1 MGAQNIKMKERK
13 RDLSNPDHYLVRFN
27 KYHKLIA
34 EDLFAEDHVVNTAT
48 STKVHTHNPLH
59 PTTTGATA
67 VTRPPAEDFLLS
79 CPLASSLFST
89 NGSRFDTTII
99 GGIFACLEDE

>member
-1 MGAQNIKMKERK
+1 MGAQNIKMQERK
-13 RDLSNPDHYLVRFN
+13 RDLSNPEHYLVRFN

-34 EDLFAEDHVVNTAT
+34 EDLFA
-48 STKVHTHNPLH
+48 KVHTHNPLH